1 MTGTTTTAPAA
12 GAQGG
17 TDEAT
22 TSFKGGERP
31 DDQPK
36 GGGGTPDKK
45 RRGGGG
51 GADKPVSAGWLA
63 RIVLAV
69 ICFLWLVPLVGLF
82 ITSFRG
88 EQEANTT
95 GWWTVFSDPTNFGFV
110 GFDNYSAALEQASL
124 DTAFINSIAIS
135 LPATFIPL
143 LVSAF
148 AAYAFTFMRFPGR
161 DVLFLTVVALLVIP
175 NYVAFVPILQIYNNF
190 EMSGTF
196 PAVWLAHIGFGMS
209 LAIYILRNYMG
220 TLPHSVIESAEIDG
234 ASHFQTF
241 WRLILPMSM
250 PALAS
255 FAIFQFLWVWNDLFV
270 ALVFIGPGDNAP
282 MTVAIQNNLL
292 SQQGSGWN
300 LVTAGGFFSM
310 IVPIIVFLSLQRF
323 FVRGL
328 TAGAVK
334 G

>member
-1 MTGTTTTAPAA
+1 VTTTTSGQPAI
-12 GAQGG
+12 GAAGG
-17 TDEAT
+17 TDET
-22 TSFKGGERP
+22 TQSFKGGS
-31 DDQPK
+31 DDQQPGA
-36 GGGGTPDKK
+36 GGDAPRSRK
-45 RRGGGG
+45 RSGGG
-51 GADKPVSAGWLA
+51 GADKPISAGWFT
-63 RIVLAV
+63 RIVLAI
-69 ICFLWLVPLVGLF
+69 ICFLWMVPLVGLF
-82 ITSFRG
+82 ITSLRD
-88 EQEANTT
+88 EQSANTT
-95 GWWTVFSDPTNFGFV
+95 GWWSVFFGGRNFGFV
-110 GFDNYSAALEQASL
+110 GLDNYTEAIDRADLAN
-124 DTAFINSIAIS
+124 AFINTLAIA

-148 AAYAFTFMRFPGR
+148 AAYTFTFMRFPFR
-161 DVLFLTVVALLVIP
+161 DTLFLLVVALLVIP
-175 NYVAFVPILQIYNNF
+175 NFVAFVPILQVYNKL
-190 EMSGTF
+190 EMSGTY

-209 LAIYILRNYMG
+209 LAIYILRNYMA
-220 TLPHSVIESAEIDG
+220 TLPRSVIESAEIDG

-270 ALVFIGPGDNAP
+270 ALVFIGPGENAP

-292 SQQGSGWN
+292 GQQGAGWN

-310 IVPIIVFLSLQRF
+310 LVPIIVFLSMQRF